1 MANNE
6 YSSDEL
12 NPPTWLNKAF
22 FELALRKFKK
32 DDTITVDELVL
43 RPGTK
48 PGEHYSSIMFR
59 AEVMFS
65 SQGTDGCSVNIKLIL
80 KTVPIEEGHK
90 MDLLKESTL
99 FKTEMR
105 VYKEILPEMQRL
117 LASINDTTTIAP
129 TCVYQSNEPAPVIIF
144 IDEAP
149 NGFTSYKTALTYDQ
163 SQVLIERIAK
173 FHACSVYMNQ
183 NVCFSN

>member
-1 MANNE
+1 MGDHE

-12 NPPTWLNKAF
+12 NPPEWLNKEF
-22 FELALRKFKK
+22 FQNALQKFKK
-32 DDTITVDELVL
+32 DETISINDLVI

-59 AEVMFS
+59 VEVNYVS
-65 SQGTDGCSVNIKLIL
+65 KTSEKNVIQLIL

-105 VYKEILPEMQRL
+105 VYEEILPEMQRL
-117 LASINDTTTIAP
+117 LASINDPSKIAP
-129 TCVYQSNEPAPVIIF
+129 TLVYQSNNPAPVIIF
-144 IDEAP
+144 IDEGP
-149 NGFTSYKTALTYDQ
+149 NGFESYKKPLTYEQ
-163 SQVLIERIAK
+163 VQVLIERIAK
-173 FHACSVYMNQ
+173 FHACSVYMND
-183 NVCFSN
+183 NV